1 MLVSRTRQKLKRE
14 GRKGVG
20 SLFAG
25 RNSHPPSG
33 ECVFVAAEL
42 LGASVDGL
50 AVSADVAK
58 KIRGARLGEAL
69 GSKKVQIN

>member
-1 MLVSRTRQKLKRE
+1 M
-14 GRKGVG
+14 
-20 SLFAG
+20 
-25 RNSHPPSG
+25 
-33 ECVFVAAEL
+33 AAEL

-69 GSKKVQIN
+69 GSKKVQINCLAIMHGHSAR